1 VIASRRAM
9 PARHEFRVGNR
20 ELMMFAAVF
29 VVICALTFVF
39 GILVGREMA
48 PAPRAAAVGEG
59 EGADSRSGAA
69 APPGSQ
75 RGLAKA
81 EEHLTFYKT
90 LTAPTLDLPPAGKPR
105 IEERLVPSDDSPA
118 AAPAPAPAPG
128 PGASGGSV
136 PAERRSPAASARPT
150 PPVRPSASP
159 PRTATRAPT
168 VGAPL
173 SPAPSPASSPVATF
187 QPAPSS
193 VEPPLWTV
201 QVSAFRSRTLA
212 EDLRARL
219 AARGLDAYVV
229 SSATEGGQVRFRVRV
244 GTYASRADAERVA
257 AELRAER
264 TMTPYVTPRDR

>member
-1 VIASRRAM
+1 MIASRRAM
-9 PARHEFRVGNR
+9 PARHELRVGNR

-29 VVICALTFVF
+29 VVICTLTFVF

-48 PAPRAAAVGEG
+48 PAPRAAPVGE
-59 EGADSRSGAA
+59 EERVDSPSGPDAR
-69 APPGSQ
+69 PGSQ

-105 IEERLVPSDDSPA
+105 IEERLVPSDDSSA
-118 AAPAPAPAPG
+118 ATPVPAPAPG
-128 PGASGGSV
+128 PPASGGSV
-136 PAERRSPAASARPT
+136 SAERRPPAPSPRPT

-159 PRTATRAPT
+159 PRPATRTPT
-168 VGAPL
+168 VGAPV
-173 SPAPSPASSPVATF
+173 SPAPSPVATF
-187 QPAPSS
+187 QAAPSS

-219 AARGLDAYVV
+219 VARGLDAYVV

-244 GTYASRADAERVA
+244 GTYASRTDAERLA
-257 AELRAER
+257 TELRAER

>member
-1 VIASRRAM
+1 MIASRRAM
-9 PARHEFRVGNR
+9 PARHELRVGNR

-29 VVICALTFVF
+29 VVICTLTFVF

-48 PAPRAAAVGEG
+48 PRAAPVGEA
-59 EGADSRSGAA
+59 EPVDSPSGPDGRS
-69 APPGSQ
+69 GSQ

-118 AAPAPAPAPG
+118 ATPVPAPAPG
-128 PGASGGSV
+128 PPASGGSV
-136 PAERRSPAASARPT
+136 SAERRPPPLSPRATA
-150 PPVRPSASP
+150 PVRPSASP
-159 PRTATRAPT
+159 SRPASRTPT
-168 VGAPL
+168 VGAPV
-173 SPAPSPASSPVATF
+173 SPAPSPVATF
-187 QPAPSS
+187 QAAPSS

-219 AARGLDAYVV
+219 VARGLDAYVV

-244 GTYASRADAERVA
+244 GTYASRTDAERLA
-257 AELRAER
+257 TELRAER